1 MEAKVR
7 VSLMQDLIKRI
18 QDVLEP
24 SLLKKGYEGSHRL
37 SGHCYAASEAL
48 YHALGGAD
56 SDWFPVRARDA
67 ENVTH
72 WWLENAAGER
82 LDPTH
87 EQYTEQEKT
96 PPYADGKR
104 GGFLTK
110 APSKRAQIILE
121 AIGES

>member
-1 MEAKVR
+1 
-7 VSLMQDLIKRI
+7 MQDLIKRI
-18 QDVLEP
+18 QSVLEP

-48 YHALGGAD
+48 YHALGGQD
-56 SDWFPVRARDA
+56 SEWFPVRARDD
-67 ENVTH
+67 ENITH
-72 WWLENAAGER
+72 WWLENEEGEI

-96 PPYADGKR
+96 PPYAHGRR

-110 APSKRAQIILE
+110 EPSKRARKILA
-121 AIGES
+121 AIGEG